1 LSDFSHLSDET
12 IRGEIWLRVSLSVL
26 RAIFDP
32 ELRQELE
39 SLVTLIFELREKRTG
54 LEYIRTILYYLSRAT
69 ERVSGAD
76 LQRALLHQGAEG
88 ERMMATIAQ
97 EYIQQGIEQGLE
109 QGLEQG
115 IEQGLEK
122 SILRVLQRRFGEL
135 PSEVRTKLDGLT
147 AAELESLLDE
157 ALVVTSLQEFMDR

>member
-1 LSDFSHLSDET
+1 M
-12 IRGEIWLRVSLSVL
+12 SLSVL

-54 LEYIRTILYYLSRAT
+54 LEYIRTILYYLSKAT
-69 ERVSGAD
+69 ERVSRTD
-76 LQRALLHQGAEG
+76 LERALLHQDAEG
-88 ERMMATIAQ
+88 ERIMATIAQ
-97 EYIQQGIEQGLE
+97 EYIQQGIKQGLE

-115 IEQGLEK
+115 IEQGLEQGLEK

-135 PSEVRTKLDGLT
+135 PAEVRTKLDGLT

-157 ALVVTSLQEFMDR
+157 ALVVTSLQEFMAR